1 MLRFAAGLVIGM
13 ILATT
18 LVMLAQEP
26 TVTIGNGP
34 LEGWTVVRDDE
45 TVLCEAPMVFVR
57 AKQIEC
63 P

>member
-1 MLRFAAGLVIGM
+1 MMRFAAGLVIGV

-18 LVMLAQEP
+18 LIMLAQEP
-26 TVTIGNGP
+26 TVTVRNGS

-45 TVLCEAPMVFVR
+45 TVLCENPMVFVR
-57 AKQIEC
+57 EKQIEC